1 MSLLSLRGLTIRFG
15 QDVAV
20 DNLSLDLEPGHMLA
34 LVGESG
40 SGKSLTAL
48 SILDLLPDSASWHA
62 DTLTLDGENL
72 LGLTENRKR
81 ALRGGRIGTIFQEP
95 LTALNPLHTV
105 EKQINESLFVHQGMS
120 RQKARARCLE
130 LLGQVEL
137 PATSEMLGRYPHQLS
152 GGQRQRV
159 MIAMALAN
167 DPQILIAD
175 EPTTALDVTVQETI
189 LTLIKRLQNELNLSI
204 LLISHDLAV
213 VSRFADDILVMHR
226 GKKVEAGPTAQVL
239 EQPKE
244 AYTRHLIDSE
254 PRGRM
259 PPLAEDAPLLLE
271 ASTMAV
277 TFKEK
282 RRSLF
287 SPAPLMRAVD
297 EIDLCVRRGETL
309 GIVVESGS
317 GKSTLALALLRLVK
331 SQGQILMDGTDLR
344 QLTPRQLRGWRS
356 RLQVVFQDPFG
367 SLNPRMTVGQ
377 IVAEGLAVH
386 AGSLSRQER
395 DAKVIQMLEEVD
407 LPAEARHRYP
417 HEFSGGQRQR
427 IAIARALI
435 MEPELLILD
444 EPTSALDRSVQYQIL
459 ELLKSLQEKHDLSY
473 LFISHDLKVIR
484 SICHRVMVMKDGKVV
499 EQGDT
504 EAIFDQPQHS
514 YTHKLMSAAFA
525 TGNTPLHL
533 ATPEQ
538 TSKPV

>member
-81 ALRGGRIGTIFQEP
+81 AMRGGRIGTIFQEP

-213 VSRFADDILVMHR
+213 VSRFADDILVMHH
-226 GKKVEAGPTAQVL
+226 GKKVEAGPTTQVL
-239 EQPKE
+239 AEPKE
-244 AYTRHLIDSE
+244 AYTRHLISSE
-254 PRGRM
+254 PRG
-259 PPLAEDAPLLLE
+259 
-271 ASTMAV
+271 
-277 TFKEK
+277 
-282 RRSLF
+282 
-287 SPAPLMRAVD
+287 
-297 EIDLCVRRGETL
+297 
-309 GIVVESGS
+309 
-317 GKSTLALALLRLVK
+317 
-331 SQGQILMDGTDLR
+331 
-344 QLTPRQLRGWRS
+344 
-356 RLQVVFQDPFG
+356 
-367 SLNPRMTVGQ
+367 
-377 IVAEGLAVH
+377 
-386 AGSLSRQER
+386 
-395 DAKVIQMLEEVD
+395 QML
-407 LPAEARHRYP
+407 
-417 HEFSGGQRQR
+417 S
-427 IAIARALI
+427 LI
-435 MEPELLILD
+435 HI
-444 EPTSALDRSVQYQIL
+444 
-459 ELLKSLQEKHDLSY
+459 
-473 LFISHDLKVIR
+473 
-484 SICHRVMVMKDGKVV
+484 
-499 EQGDT
+499 
-504 EAIFDQPQHS
+504 
-514 YTHKLMSAAFA
+514 
-525 TGNTPLHL
+525 
-533 ATPEQ
+533 
-538 TSKPV
+538 

>member
-1 MSLLSLRGLTIRFG
+1 MSLLTLRGLTIRFG
-15 QDVAV
+15 QQRVV
-20 DNLSLDLEPGHMLA
+20 DDMSLDLEPGHMLA

-40 SGKSLTAL
+40 SGKSLTAMSL
-48 SILDLLPDSASWHA
+48 LDLLPESAIWEA
-62 DTLTLDGENL
+62 ETLTLGGENL
-72 LGLTENRKR
+72 LGLNENRKR
-81 ALRGGRIGTIFQEP
+81 SLRGGRIGTIFQEP

-105 EKQINESLFVHQGMS
+105 EKQISESLFVHQGMS
-120 RQKARARCLE
+120 RQKARERCLE

-137 PATSEMLGRYPHQLS
+137 PTTDEMLARYPHQLS

-189 LTLIKRLQNELNLSI
+189 LTLIK
-204 LLISHDLAV
+204 ISHDLGV
-213 VSRFADDILVMHR
+213 VSRFADDIVVMHN

-239 EQPKE
+239 QSPKE
-244 AYTRHLIDSE
+244 AYTRHLIESE
-254 PRGRM
+254 PRGKM
-259 PPLAEDAPLLLE
+259 PPLNDDAPLLLD
-271 ASTMAV
+271 ASDIVV
-277 TFKEK
+277 TFKER

-287 SPAPLMRAVD
+287 SPAPLFHAVD
-297 EIDLCVRRGETL
+297 RIDLNLRRGETL
-309 GIVVESGS
+309 GIVGESGS
-317 GKSTLALALLRLVK
+317 GKSTLALALLRLIR
-331 SQGQILMDGTDLR
+331 SEGRIIMDGHDLHSLNQR
-344 QLTPRQLRGWRS
+344 QMRDWRS

-367 SLNPRMTVGQ
+367 SLNPR
-377 IVAEGLAVH
+377 I
-386 AGSLSRQER
+386 
-395 DAKVIQMLEEVD
+395 
-407 LPAEARHRYP
+407 RYP

-533 ATPEQ
+533 SARHGISSRQ
-538 TSKPV
+538 TLPYRRRRQ

>member
-1 MSLLSLRGLTIRFG
+1 MSLLTLRGLTIRFG
-15 QDVAV
+15 QQRVV
-20 DNLSLDLEPGHMLA
+20 DDMSLDLEPGHMLA

-40 SGKSLTAL
+40 SGKSLTAMSL
-48 SILDLLPDSASWHA
+48 LDLLPESAIWEA
-62 DTLTLDGENL
+62 ETLTLGGENL
-72 LGLTENRKR
+72 LGLNENRKR
-81 ALRGGRIGTIFQEP
+81 SLRGGRIGTIFQEP

-105 EKQINESLFVHQGMS
+105 EKQISESLFVHQGMS
-120 RQKARARCLE
+120 RQKARERCLE

-137 PATSEMLGRYPHQLS
+137 PTTDEMLARYPHQLS

-189 LTLIKRLQNELNLSI
+189 LTLIKRLQNELGLSI
-204 LLISHDLAV
+204 LLISHDLGV
-213 VSRFADDILVMHR
+213 VSRFADDIVVMHNA
-226 GKKVEAGPTAQVL
+226 KKVEAGPTAQVL
-239 EQPKE
+239 QSPKE
-244 AYTRHLIDSE
+244 AYTRHLIESE
-254 PRGRM
+254 PRGKM
-259 PPLAEDAPLLLE
+259 PPLNDDAPLLLD
-271 ASTMAV
+271 ASDIAV
-277 TFKEK
+277 TFKER

-287 SPAPLMRAVD
+287 SPAPLFHAVD
-297 EIDLCVRRGETL
+297 RIDLNLRRGETL
-309 GIVVESGS
+309 GIVGESGS
-317 GKSTLALALLRLVK
+317 GKSTLALALLRLIR
-331 SQGQILMDGTDLR
+331 SEGRIIMDGHDLHSLNQR
-344 QLTPRQLRGWRS
+344 QMRDWRR

-386 AGSLSRQER
+386 ASNLSRQER
-395 DAKVIQMLEEVD
+395 DMKVAQILEEVD
-407 LPAEARHRYP
+407 LPASAQGRYP

-459 ELLKSLQEKHDLSY
+459 ELLKSLQKKHDLSY

-499 EQGDT
+499 EHGET
-504 EAIFDQPQHS
+504 EAVFDQPQHG
-514 YTHKLMSAAFA
+514 YTLKLMSAAFA
-525 TGNTPLHL
+525 
-533 ATPEQ
+533 
-538 TSKPV
+538 

>member
-48 SILDLLPDSASWHA
+48 SMLDLLTDSASWHA

-105 EKQINESLFVHQGMS
+105 EKQISESLFVHQGMS
-120 RQKARARCLE
+120 RAKARARCLE

-137 PATSEMLGRYPHQLS
+137 PATKEMLGRYPHQLS

-213 VSRFADDILVMHR
+213 VSRFADDILVMHH

-239 EQPKE
+239 AEPKE
-244 AYTRHLIDSE
+244 AYTRHLIGSE
-254 PRGRM
+254 PRGQM
-259 PPLAEDAPLLLE
+259 PPLAENAPLLLE
-271 ASTMAV
+271 ANAMAV

-282 RRSLF
+282 RQSLF

-309 GIVVESGS
+309 GIVGESGS

-344 QLTPRQLRGWRS
+344 QLNHRQLRGWRS

-386 AGSLSRQER
+386 AGSLTPQER
-395 DAKVIQMLEEVD
+395 DAKVTQMLEEVD

-459 ELLKSLQEKHDLSY
+459 ELLKSLQKKHDLSY

-504 EAIFDQPQHS
+504 GAIFDQPQHS

-525 TGNTPLHL
+525 
-533 ATPEQ
+533 
-538 TSKPV
+538 

>member
-105 EKQINESLFVHQGMS
+105 EKQISESLFVHQGMS
-120 RQKARARCLE
+120 RAKARARCLE

-137 PATSEMLGRYPHQLS
+137 PATNEMLGRYPHQLS

-287 SPAPLMRAVD
+287 L
-297 EIDLCVRRGETL
+297 
-309 GIVVESGS
+309 
-317 GKSTLALALLRLVK
+317 
-331 SQGQILMDGTDLR
+331 
-344 QLTPRQLRGWRS
+344 
-356 RLQVVFQDPFG
+356 
-367 SLNPRMTVGQ
+367 SL
-377 IVAEGLAVH
+377 IH
-386 AGSLSRQER
+386 
-395 DAKVIQMLEEVD
+395 I
-407 LPAEARHRYP
+407 
-417 HEFSGGQRQR
+417 
-427 IAIARALI
+427 
-435 MEPELLILD
+435 
-444 EPTSALDRSVQYQIL
+444 
-459 ELLKSLQEKHDLSY
+459 
-473 LFISHDLKVIR
+473 
-484 SICHRVMVMKDGKVV
+484 
-499 EQGDT
+499 
-504 EAIFDQPQHS
+504 
-514 YTHKLMSAAFA
+514 
-525 TGNTPLHL
+525 
-533 ATPEQ
+533 
-538 TSKPV
+538 